1 MFLVIAH
8 GGCMCIILLDK
19 EIENMYTLEE
29 INQLPLSTA
38 HMKVLKAYLSSF

>member
-1 MFLVIAH
+1 MVYACFI
-8 GGCMCIILLDK
+8 LDK
-19 EIENMYTLEE
+19 EIENMYALEE